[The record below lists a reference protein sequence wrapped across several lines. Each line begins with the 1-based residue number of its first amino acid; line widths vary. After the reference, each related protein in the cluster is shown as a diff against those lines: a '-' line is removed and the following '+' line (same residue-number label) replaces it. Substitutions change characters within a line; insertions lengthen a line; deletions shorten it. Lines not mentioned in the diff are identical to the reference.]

1 MTGEIK
7 PQIVPCSIIFA
18 SVVFCNGFVCIY
30 TLLLPELKTRG
41 HEDHTTRNAVPIN
54 SQLALLWPFQIALNA
69 DGVYNIWGTAT
80 SERVFYYIYGLSTS
94 INHRH
99 CLCARVEL
107 VSIASPD
114 VISFHISLGEWV
126 TGWNLWGRWLTWIM
140 FGRWRLT
147 WVRPAYFLPM
157 LPTKIIMKSYE
168 ICMEYKL
175 RNQGIIQFID

>member
-7 PQIVPCSIIFA
+7 PQVVPCSIIFA
-18 SVVFCNGFVCIY
+18 SVVFCNGFICIY
-30 TLLLPELKTRG
+30 TLLLPGLKTRG

-69 DGVYNIWGTAT
+69 DGVYNIWRTAT

-126 TGWNLWGRWLTWIM
+126 TGKEFMRTLADLDYVWKMTFDLGPSSTLSSHVTYKN
-140 FGRWRLT
+140 
-147 WVRPAYFLPM
+147 Y
-157 LPTKIIMKSYE
+157 YE
-168 ICMEYKL
+168 IIW
-175 RNQGIIQFID
+175 NV